1 MKRVEKF
8 TEEREA
14 FEPIIPLTKRQR
26 EYLDLLSKS
35 EQVIVTG
42 CSGTGK
48 TYIAATTAADGLR
61 KRVYKKIVLTRPNV
75 PSGRS
80 LGHFPGSIDEKFAE
94 WTVPFTEVIKSRMA
108 QGAFEI
114 YQKKGQIEAVPFEV
128 MRGRTFDDAFIIL
141 DEAQNVTIH
150 ELKMFLTRVGK
161 NSKVVINGDI
171 AQTDLKEGS
180 GLNILV
186 NIIKKY
192 ELSIPVIEFSV
203 DDVVRSGICSEW
215 VKVFHQEKI

>member
-141 DEAQNVTIH
+141 DEAQNTTPQEI
-150 ELKMFLTRVGK
+150 KMFLTRIGK
-161 NSKVVINGDI
+161 NSIVVINGDVEQKDVP
-171 AQTDLKEGS
+171 ASS
-180 GLNILV
+180 GLATIV
-186 NIIKKY
+186 KIIK
-192 ELSIPVIEFSV
+192 EQQLPIPHIEFTV
-203 DDVVRSGICSEW
+203 DDIVRSGICSMW
-215 VKVFHQEKI
+215 VNAFHKEGI